1 MATRD
6 DDLRQLEDEGAA
18 VALQAGADPG
28 QLAAQLAGTQTAA
41 MGAGMANRYAQM
53 GARWLADPMPT
64 RVDGQLLDRLMRQG
78 FRRESLDNVRIH
90 RGTKAQQAAT
100 ALGARAFAIGDQDIF
115 FGQGEFDPSSRS
127 GRAVIAHEL
136 AHVAPPDLSG
146 GNAPSLGGSIPTSFG
161 GGSLGGMGA
170 PLLNERKRGDEDA
183 AGSEAHERQARE
195 AERRVYAEEDGGQGS
210 AQMASGP
217 MEAGGEGGHGGEPAK
232 MDPHALEAKVL
243 AIIGKWERTE
253 IERSGAF

>member
-1 MATRD
+1 MATQD
-6 DDLRQLEDEGAA
+6 DDLRRLEDEGAA

-28 QLAAQLAGTQTAA
+28 QLAAQLAGTHTAA

-64 RVDGQLLDRLMRQG
+64 RLDGQLLDRLMRQG

-90 RGTKAQQAAT
+90 RGPKAQQAAT

-115 FGQGEFDPSSRS
+115 FGQGEFDPHSRS

-136 AHVAPPDLSG
+136 AHVAPPDLPG
-146 GNAPSLGGSIPTSFG
+146 GNAPAMGGTIPTSFG
-161 GGSLGGMGA
+161 GGSLGGLGA
-170 PLLNERKRGDEDA
+170 PVLNERKRGDEDA

-195 AERRVYAEEDGGQGS
+195 AERRVYAQEDTQ
-210 AQMASGP
+210 APPQMASGP
-217 MEAGGEGGHGGEPAK
+217 MEGGGQGGHGAEAPK
-232 MDPHALEAKVL
+232 MSESALEAKVL